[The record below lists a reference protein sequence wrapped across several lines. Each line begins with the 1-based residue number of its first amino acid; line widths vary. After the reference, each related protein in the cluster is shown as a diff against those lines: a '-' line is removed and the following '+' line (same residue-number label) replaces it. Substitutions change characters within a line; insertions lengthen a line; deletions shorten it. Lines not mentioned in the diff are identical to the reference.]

1 MTWLIATFGER
12 AARFIV
18 ALGVA
23 LIIGAFVLFIAWR
36 SHDDTPSEQAK
47 QTTRS
52 SEAVADAAQDAIA
65 TIGKRTA
72 TDALIDDVT
81 VDTVKE
87 IENAVDPFD
96 VRDAVVA
103 GVCRNPAHRR
113 DPACA
118 VR

>member
-1 MTWLIATFGER
+1 MTWLVATFGAR
-12 AARFIV
+12 AAKLIVIV
-18 ALGVA
+18 AVA
-23 LIIGAFVLFIAWR
+23 LIIGAFVLFVAWH
-36 SHDDTPSEQAK
+36 SHDPAPVEQAK

-65 TIGKRTA
+65 TIGNRTA
-72 TDALIDDVT
+72 TDAMVDAVT
-81 VDTVKE
+81 VNTV
-87 IENAVDPFD
+87 ENIGNALDPFD

-103 GVCRNPAHRR
+103 GVCSRAAHRN